1 MSRLGIPAALFMFA
15 LLALSA
21 CGTGKSVTPG
31 TGNTRSAATTPSPA
45 TSGSP
50 ESVRIGSE
58 TQVFATPLPADPARA
73 KVVEGFRQAQILWDE
88 SVTAQHLVAPVTRY
102 VTGEALTRLLAA
114 IAATKARDLV
124 PAGTDRFFKTRVTAL
139 TGRSATVSTCEDGS
153 KFREKNLR
161 TGRIDPQFTASPDQ
175 AYLFETWQ
183 MGHLSGHWAI
193 TALSLAT
200 LPDPRARPC
209 QP

>member
-1 MSRLGIPAALFMFA
+1 
-15 LLALSA
+15 
-21 CGTGKSVTPG
+21 
-31 TGNTRSAATTPSPA
+31 
-45 TSGSP
+45 
-50 ESVRIGSE
+50 
-58 TQVFATPLPADPARA
+58 
-73 KVVEGFRQAQILWDE
+73 VEGFRQAQILWDE
-88 SVTAQHLVAPVTRY
+88 SGTAQHLVAPVKDY
-102 VTGEALTRLLAA
+102 VTGEALTHLLAA

-161 TGRIDPQFTASPDQ
+161 TGRIDTQFTASPDQ
-175 AYLFETWQ
+175 AYLFEIWQ
-183 MGHLSGHWAI
+183 MVQLSGHWAI
-193 TALSLAT
+193 TAFSLAT